1 VYLADD
7 LDEFCTLVGTTL
19 HFTKMPPSFSC
30 VIRTRASDE
39 QKKQIK
45 ELEVAEIPDN
55 LFSLTNLP
63 ALNHLLFKCESEER
77 DISQ

>member
-1 VYLADD
+1 VYLAYD
-7 LDEFCTLVGTTL
+7 LNEFCTLVGTTL
-19 HFTKMPPSFSC
+19 HFTNMPPSFSC
-30 VIRTRASDE
+30 VVRTRANDE
-39 QKKQIK
+39 QKKQVR
-45 ELEVAEIPDN
+45 ELERAQIPDN